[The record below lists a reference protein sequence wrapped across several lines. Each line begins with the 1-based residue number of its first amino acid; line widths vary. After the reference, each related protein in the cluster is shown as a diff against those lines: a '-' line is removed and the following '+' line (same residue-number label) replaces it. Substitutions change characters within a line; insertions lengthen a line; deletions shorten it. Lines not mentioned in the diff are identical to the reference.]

1 MLSYGTHAIMRSSCL
16 TAPPPGHYPF
26 LSTLRIDPP
35 MKSPRMTAL
44 VLLAVCFGSVA
55 LAGDL
60 AFNKDIRPIL
70 AEHCLSCH
78 GPGKKNGGLR
88 LDQPEAAFKGG
99 KSGTPAVVA
108 GKPEKSALIE
118 RIHSDV
124 ETERMPPASTW
135 SGTAM
140 TR

>member
-1 MLSYGTHAIMRSSCL
+1 
-16 TAPPPGHYPF
+16 
-26 LSTLRIDPP
+26 

-88 LDQPEAAFKGG
+88 LDQPEAAF
-99 KSGTPAVVA
+99 
-108 GKPEKSALIE
+108 
-118 RIHSDV
+118 
-124 ETERMPPASTW
+124 
-135 SGTAM
+135 
-140 TR
+140 